1 MSDLKTQVHDVVDGA
16 LGDLRRLLAQP
27 SIAASGEG
35 IDQCA
40 GLVADLFTREG
51 ARTQVLRSGTAAPFI
66 VAEFPGRETR
76 TLLFYDHYDVQ
87 PPEPIDEWTTP
98 PFLPVVRDGKLYA
111 RGAADNKGD
120 LVSRIAALRALRAV
134 YGELPCRIT
143 FIVEGEEEIGSI
155 HFDRYVREHH
165 ALLRGDACIWEAG
178 MRDLQE
184 RLELVAGVKG
194 ICYLDLALDATARD
208 LHSSV
213 GAIVEGAATK
223 LSWALASLKDPV
235 SGRVRVAGFYDRVR
249 EPTERERAL
258 IRAIRD
264 DEAALRAFYGVTRWI
279 GGKDGEAAQQDLYF
293 APTCTVCGFQ
303 SGYTGP
309 GSKTVLPRRA
319 TAKVDFR
326 LVPDQD
332 PEEIAGLV
340 RRHFDA
346 QGFGE
351 ITVTLLGGEHPYRAP
366 VDDPFIQMVA
376 DVAGRATGREVT
388 LRPTSP
394 GTGPMHP
401 VGSILKVPII
411 SLGGSYIGSRAHAPD
426 EHIRLAD
433 FEETVYMMARIIEA
447 FAAGNPPTATT
458 R

>member
-1 MSDLKTQVHDVVDGA
+1 VNDLKRQVHDLAGDA
-16 LGDLRRLLAQP
+16 LSDLRRLLAQP

-35 IDQCA
+35 IAECA
-40 GLVADLFTREG
+40 ALVADLFTSEG
-51 ARTQVLRSGTAAPFI
+51 AHTQVLRSAAAAPLV
-66 VAEFPGRETR
+66 VAEFPGSGGR

-87 PPEPIDEWTTP
+87 PPDPLEGWTSP
-98 PFLPVVRDGKLYA
+98 PFAPVIRDGNLYA

-120 LVSRIAALRALRAV
+120 LVSRIAAVRALRAIH
-134 YGELPCRIT
+134 GDLPCRVK
-143 FIVEGEEEIGSI
+143 FIVEGEEEIGSV
-155 HFDRYVREHH
+155 HFGRYIEEHR
-165 ALLRGDACIWEAG
+165 ALLAGDACIWEAG

-194 ICYLDLALDATARD
+194 ICYLDLALEATARD

-213 GAIVEGAATK
+213 GAIVEGAAMK
-223 LSWALASLKDPV
+223 LIWALASLKDPV
-235 SGRVRVAGFYDRVR
+235 TGRVRVPGFYDKVL
-249 EPTERERAL
+249 EPTDRERAIVRE
-258 IRAIRD
+258 IRE
-264 DEAALRAFYGVTRWI
+264 DEAALKTFFGVTRWI
-279 GGKDGEAAQQDLYF
+279 GGKDGEAAKQDLYF
-293 APTCTVCGFQ
+293 APTCTVCGFE

-332 PEEIAGLV
+332 PEEIAELV
-340 RRHFDA
+340 RLHFA
-346 QGFGE
+346 SKGYGE
-351 ITVTLLGGEHPYRAP
+351 ITVTLLGGEKAYRAP
-366 VDDPFIQMVA
+366 LDDPFIQMVGR
-376 DVAGRATGREVT
+376 VAAEATGREVK
-388 LRPTSP
+388 LQPTSP

-433 FEETVYMMARIIEA
+433 FEETIYMMARIIEA
-447 FAAGNPPTATT
+447 FAASS

>member
-1 MSDLKTQVHDVVDGA
+1 VNDLKTQVHDLVDGA
-16 LGDLRRLLAQP
+16 LGDLRRILAQP

-35 IDQCA
+35 IGQCA
-40 GLVADLFTREG
+40 SLVADLFTAEG
-51 ARTQVLRSGTAAPFI
+51 ARTQVLRRGTAAPLI
-66 VAEFPGRETR
+66 VAEFPGRRER

-87 PPEPIDEWTTP
+87 PPEPLDEWTSP
-98 PFLPVVRDGKLYA
+98 PFAPTIRDGKLYA

-120 LVSRIAALRALRAV
+120 LLSRVAALRALRAV
-134 YGELPCRIT
+134 RGDLPCRIK
-143 FIVEGEEEIGSI
+143 FIVEGEEEIGSV
-155 HFDRYVREHH
+155 HFSGYVEEHR

-184 RLELVAGVKG
+184 RLELVTGVKG
-194 ICYLDLALDATARD
+194 ICYLDLALEATARD

-223 LSWALASLKDPV
+223 LIWALASLKDPV
-235 SGRVRVAGFYDRVR
+235 SGRVLVPGFYDSVR
-249 EPTERERAL
+249 APTERERAL
-258 IRAIRD
+258 VRAIRE
-264 DEAALRAFYGVTRWI
+264 DEAALKAFFGVRRWI
-279 GGKDGEAAQQDLYF
+279 GGKDGEAAQQDLHF
-293 APTCTVCGFQ
+293 APTCTVCGFE
-303 SGYTGP
+303 SGFTGP

-340 RRHFDA
+340 RRHFESE
-346 QGFGE
+346 GFGE
-351 ITVTLLGGEHPYRAP
+351 ITVTLLGGENPYRAS
-366 VDDPFIQMVA
+366 VDDPFIRMVA
-376 DVAGRATGREVT
+376 GVAGEATGREVT

-433 FEETVYMMARIIEA
+433 FEETIYMMARIIEA
-447 FAAGNPPTATT
+447 FAASS
-458 R
+458 